1 MPSGKEKT
9 EEPVAGRDSNSETF
23 LKLPGCNRTM
33 KNFNY
38 NDEPNWMN
46 RLVYGTLMACTF
58 AAVSLF
64 AMEVIHFANS
74 PRLAHWRER
83 ISAESDPALVE
94 NSTEKSDSAT
104 RTSTPVKTA
113 RPSTNA
119 VKARAR
125 T

>member
-1 MPSGKEKT
+1 
-9 EEPVAGRDSNSETF
+9 
-23 LKLPGCNRTM
+23 M

-46 RLVYGTLMACTF
+46 RLVYGTLMACTL
-58 AAVSLF
+58 AAVGLF

-74 PRLAHWRER
+74 PRLVHWRER
-83 ISAESDPALVE
+83 ISTESDPALVE
-94 NSTEKSDSAT
+94 YSTEKNDSAAAAS
-104 RTSTPVKTA
+104 TSNKRA
-113 RPSTNA
+113 GSSTNS